1 MAEQKQQQNK
11 AERGGTRPTQ
21 QCKRELG
28 QNHERN
34 VNPYA
39 LNYVGKTMLYS
50 SFCLVY
56 YYMLYIVGDVTELV
70 GYGCD
75 RAVTNLEMMNRNE
88 KGWNLV
94 LIW

>member
-1 MAEQKQQQNK
+1 MQQSGMRQNEADTAAQTRTRAK
-11 AERGGTRPTQ
+11 MRAERQFLCSELWGG
-21 QCKRELG
+21 
-28 QNHERN
+28 
-34 VNPYA
+34 
-39 LNYVGKTMLYS
+39 TMLYS